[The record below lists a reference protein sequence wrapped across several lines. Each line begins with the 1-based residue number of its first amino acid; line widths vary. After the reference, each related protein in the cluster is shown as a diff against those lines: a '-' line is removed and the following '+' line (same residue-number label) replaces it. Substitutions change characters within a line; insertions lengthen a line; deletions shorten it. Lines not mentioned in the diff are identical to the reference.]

1 MNLALKIIYDLN
13 TIIPII
19 EDLDTQD
26 LDLDQTGLFTE
37 PNYIMDSVSSVIDE
51 INNKIE
57 MLSSSNTSGLET
69 DDLKHFYEACRR
81 FALFLTK
88 IDRYDEAL
96 LIIDKI
102 DFSDLGACALIDI
115 IRYKLSQNGS
125 LNSNE
130 TETIRNIFTETLKDM
145 KQLDPDTLAED
156 YLPATRKMIEFLSS
170 AHTPRSPNLLEN

>member
-1 MNLALKIIYDLN
+1 MKHLLLAIILCFLNNITVASESGSEYSYSEMDYDEPSFEEIIYDLN

-102 DFSDLGACALIDI
+102 DFSDLRACALIDI
-115 IRYKLSQNGS
+115 
-125 LNSNE
+125 
-130 TETIRNIFTETLKDM
+130 
-145 KQLDPDTLAED
+145 
-156 YLPATRKMIEFLSS
+156 
-170 AHTPRSPNLLEN
+170 